1 MAAKVA
7 EYLPHD
13 PNEQNFLWTYQSLSE
28 SESSTLPPLEVF
40 EEALNNVHISLHPQ
54 TQHKA
59 TYTTP
64 SGPPVEPT
72 LALYCPIEG
81 GNYVIDDTVR
91 ELARRTGSDVVVL
104 DAAHIA
110 AGEWGHFGQGEFR
123 PALQKTLYSG
133 TYRFRILLA
142 ASLIELP
149 QNPLHVPTQITPSFP
164 RPAVTHDEDDED
176 FAPPPHMTFQLVM
189 PHAPRMSGNAPSK
202 ASMVKAKTFFD
213 MCINAQARNDAGSP
227 DVTS

>member
-104 DAAHIA
+104 DAVHMA
-110 AGEWGHFGQGEFR
+110 AGEWGHFGQGASRLPFR
-123 PALQKTLYSG
+123 KASRPSG
-133 TYRFRILLA
+133 TLTTLFAFSRI
-142 ASLIELP
+142 
-149 QNPLHVPTQITPSFP
+149 
-164 RPAVTHDEDDED
+164 
-176 FAPPPHMTFQLVM
+176 PH
-189 PHAPRMSGNAPSK
+189 
-202 ASMVKAKTFFD
+202 
-213 MCINAQARNDAGSP
+213 
-227 DVTS
+227 